1 MLELKWLHLASLIVL
16 LGMSISYGIVVRVAA
31 SAEGSV
37 SEALWKICDQF
48 EKPIQ
53 ISSILV
59 LVSGPLLLWLKYGTA
74 GLTVMFWIKMA
85 LVAALLVNVVIGLG
99 AVKKLRGGAM
109 DAMDAMK
116 RFSTLEIVISFAVV
130 MAAVFTFN

>member
-1 MLELKWLHLASLIVL
+1 M
-16 LGMSISYGIVVRVAA
+16 
-31 SAEGSV
+31 
-37 SEALWKICDQF
+37 
-48 EKPIQ
+48 
-53 ISSILV
+53 

-109 DAMDAMK
+109 DAMDAMDAMK